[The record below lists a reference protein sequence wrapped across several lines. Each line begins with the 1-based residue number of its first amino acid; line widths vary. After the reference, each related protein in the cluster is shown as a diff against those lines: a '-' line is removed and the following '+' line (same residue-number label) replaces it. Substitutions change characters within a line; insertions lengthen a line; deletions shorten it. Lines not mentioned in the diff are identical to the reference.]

1 MKSSASKIQLT
12 GYDALFQTS
21 RPAEANGNLV
31 QEVPL
36 SELFPFKNHPFQ
48 VRDDEAMQKTVE
60 SIARSGVLSPGIV
73 RPRSEGGYEIIAGHR
88 RKRGSELAGKT
99 TMPVLIRMLDDDEA
113 TIIMVDSN
121 LQREKIQPSEKAF
134 AYNMKLE
141 ALKHQGKR
149 RDLTSEPAVPKL
161 TAREKIA
168 QDAGENC
175 GLTVTRYIALTR
187 PIPPLLALVD
197 EDKLAV
203 STAADYISD
212 LAKQEQT
219 AGCKYP
225 DYGRQDRLP
234 HRADRADGRGL
245 RAGGRR
251 EPGHYRQPP
260 GGQQPVP
267 LSGTLN
273 ITGTAAYGQTLT
285 ASYAPSNGETV
296 SYQWNRGSTAISGAS
311 GSTYTL
317 TTADIGQQI
326 TVTAT
331 PTDTTNYTGILDRVL
346 HHCTVINIK
355 GDSYRLKERKEF
367 MRQKQQIVNT
377 LFQQGNN

>member
-12 GYDALFQTS
+12 GFDDLFQAGGTS
-21 RPAEANGNLV
+21 EVSGETV

-73 RPRSEGGYEIIAGHR
+73 RPRQEGGYEIIAGHR

-99 TMPVLIRMLDDDEA
+99 TMPVLIRTLDDDEA

-121 LQREKIQPSEKAF
+121 LQREKILPSEKAF
-134 AYNMKLE
+134 AYKMKLE

-187 PIPPLLALVD
+187 LIPPLLALVD

-219 AGCKYP
+219 DLVSVMDKLNVIP
-225 DYGRQDRLP
+225 
-234 HRADRADGRGL
+234 GRGQL
-245 RAGGRR
+245 AKIKQ
-251 EPGHYRQPP
+251 H
-260 GGQQPVP
+260 
-267 LSGTLN
+267 SKDD
-273 ITGTAAYGQTLT
+273 TLT
-285 ASYAPSNGETV
+285 A
-296 SYQWNRGSTAISGAS
+296 
-311 GSTYTL
+311 
-317 TTADIGQQI
+317 
-326 TVTAT
+326 
-331 PTDTTNYTGILDRVL
+331 
-346 HHCTVINIK
+346 TVIEGLLSAEHPTAVQVVLK
-355 GDSYRLKERKEF
+355 QARLHQYFPPSYTSQQMEEVIVSLLEAWSVQ
-367 MRQKQQIVNT
+367 QK
-377 LFQQGNN
+377 